1 MIIFFIFLFASLN
14 RICDNDQGCY
24 FRDFVHSFI
33 YTENKSI
40 NKNMLLTSF
49 CDYNMCQK
57 IKSIIVARVKN
68 KRWQMFSII
77 FPRFYRLC
85 VATTIRTRLLFEH
98 NMKVTMESK
107 KHGWMGIKLTL
118 GFHTIITFMSTK
130 LCPWYTCMYSDHWK
144 S

>member
-1 MIIFFIFLFASLN
+1 METILLCVFQNQLVLN
-14 RICDNDQGCY
+14 VQPDNVMQITDDNDFKSWKTICGRLYQELKWLYFSYFYLHLWIEFVTTIYKGCY

-77 FPRFYRLC
+77 FPRFYRL
-85 VATTIRTRLLFEH
+85 VRSNNNTH
-98 NMKVTMESK
+98 
-107 KHGWMGIKLTL
+107 
-118 GFHTIITFMSTK
+118 
-130 LCPWYTCMYSDHWK
+130 
-144 S
+144 